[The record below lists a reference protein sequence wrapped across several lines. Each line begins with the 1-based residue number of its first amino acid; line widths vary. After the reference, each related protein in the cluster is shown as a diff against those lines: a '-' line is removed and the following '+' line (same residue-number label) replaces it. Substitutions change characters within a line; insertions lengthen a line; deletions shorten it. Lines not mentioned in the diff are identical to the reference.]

1 MTPQER
7 GWQSALNQRWQNKT
21 LTMNLILKIFRKFV
35 MLDTSIFNYEVFITN
50 FKTERK
56 ILGRH
61 TDESSAVLSKPRFGV
76 SSSDL
81 PSFINQNYN
90 VMLDTNGQQNLSVLR
105 KSWAVAELQVSYKPK
120 TKTGVTITGS
130 EDAYQVFRH
139 MWDDSLINIQE
150 QFAVLYLNFANEVIG
165 FRVISTG
172 SVSSNT
178 VDTHLVLS
186 CALISRAS
194 HFIVAHNHPS
204 GRLRP
209 SEADNKVT
217 LALKEAA
224 QACSLTL
231 HDHLIISDKTFFSYA
246 DNGLIL

>member
-1 MTPQER
+1 M
-7 GWQSALNQRWQNKT
+7 
-21 LTMNLILKIFRKFV
+21 FV
-35 MLDTSIFNYEVFITN
+35 VRTELFNYEVLTSN
-50 FKTERK
+50 KTGNK
-56 ILGRH
+56 KLGRH
-61 TDESSAVLSKPRFGV
+61 SGASPSVLLLPRSNSV
-76 SSSDL
+76 RSDR
-81 PSFINQNYN
+81 PSFINQNSFS
-90 VMLDTNGQQNLSVLR
+90 MRTEMDKENLSVLR
-105 KSWAVAELQVSYKPK
+105 KSWAVAELKVSYKPK
-120 TKTGVTITGS
+120 TKTGVTITCS

-172 SVSSNT
+172 SVSANT

-204 GRLRP
+204 GRLHP

-217 LALKEAA
+217 FALKEAA